1 VGHNPNTGLPI
12 VANIGRFGPYLLHDG
27 KFKSIPKDDD
37 VYTIGLERAVEV
49 LEMPASQGR
58 GAASEK
64 KELGKHPDDGKPVNL
79 QNGRY
84 GWYVSHNKIN
94 ATLPKDMDPQ
104 SVTLLDAL
112 PLIAAKAEKGGT
124 TRKSSAKK
132 APAKKATT
140 KKSATKAKT
149 A

>member
-1 VGHNPNTGLPI
+1 M
-12 VANIGRFGPYLLHDG
+12 LHDG

-49 LEMPASQGR
+49 LEMPATRGR
-58 GAASEK
+58 GAAASEK
-64 KELGKHPDDGKPVNL
+64 KELGKHPDDGKVVNL

-124 TRKSSAKK
+124 TKKKAATKK
-132 APAKKATT
+132 APAKKAT
-140 KKSATKAKT
+140 SKAK
-149 A
+149 AS

>member
-1 VGHNPNTGLPI
+1 VGHNPKTGLPI

-37 VYTIGLERAVEV
+37 VYTIDLKRAVEV
-49 LEMPASQGR
+49 LEMPATRGR
-58 GAASEK
+58 GAAGEK

-94 ATLPKDMDPQ
+94 ATLPKDLDPQ
-104 SVTLLDAL
+104 GVTLLDAL
-112 PLIAAKAEKGGT
+112 PLLSAKAEKGGT
-124 TRKSSAKK
+124 TRKTAAKK
-132 APAKKATT
+132 APAKKAV
-140 KKSATKAKT
+140 AKAKT
-149 A
+149 AKS